1 MFNFFLLFIILINP
15 FQKIFPTNWV
25 LKKDINQIK
34 VYLRNI
40 DQNNQEYIAETIV
53 NSNIKSISSI
63 ILDYNTSYQWMYKLE
78 SSKVLS
84 NESDSLMYVYFTVN
98 MNWPLK
104 KRDLVSNVI
113 ISKKHNKTIIELNS
127 KPDHIEINSDYERI
141 EDTRSVWVLE
151 FLEENKTKV
160 SLRSYAVIEG
170 IPTFISDLFILE
182 SPMYSLDKLKNFF

>member
-104 KRDLVSNVI
+104 K
-113 ISKKHNKTIIELNS
+113 
-127 KPDHIEINSDYERI
+127 EI
-141 EDTRSVWVLE
+141 
-151 FLEENKTKV
+151 
-160 SLRSYAVIEG
+160 
-170 IPTFISDLFILE
+170 
-182 SPMYSLDKLKNFF
+182 

>member
-182 SPMYSLDKLKNFF
+182 SPMYSLNKLKNFF